1 MSDFTVSLTPEKINL
16 RIYILVGVKIIPV
29 AIIYHLLSFRVYS

>member
-1 MSDFTVSLTPEKINL
+1 MSDFTVSLTPENINL

-29 AIIYHLLSFRVYS
+29 AIIYLLSFRVYS